1 MTQNQYKFCLSC
13 FICQEPGIIWLS
25 FMVHLCNMMI
35 APVVFFKFSK
45 CSVSVLYGWKG
56 KKWSKTRKNCVCCAP
71 YLRNHTSY
79 DCHLWY
85 TCKTIITAGV
95 FFPFFRIL
103 IFWVVRGDKGQK
115 WQKWQKT
122 LSVVPYISGTIHHM
136 SHLIS
141 QEPYIWSS
149 FMVHMCKRIIS
160 PGFLS
165 AVPTSICHFFCLSV
179 HPSVTHNNLRYR
191 TSCVHNF
198 WYTYVK

>member
-1 MTQNQYKFCLSC
+1 MHVQNHVYANIIRHTYVRDVCQLSNPVVIRVKGQKMASNDKKLCLLCSVS
-13 FICQEPGIIWLS
+13 QEPYIIWLS
-25 FMVHLCNMMI
+25 FMVHM
-35 APVVFFKFSK
+35 
-45 CSVSVLYGWKG
+45 
-56 KKWSKTRKNCVCCAP
+56 
-71 YLRNHTSY
+71 
-79 DCHLWY
+79 
-85 TCKTIITAGV
+85 CKTIITAGV

-160 PGFLS
+160 PGFFYIF
-165 AVPTSICHFFCLSV
+165 P
-179 HPSVTHNNLRYR
+179 
-191 TSCVHNF
+191 NF
-198 WYTYVK
+198 NF

>member
-1 MTQNQYKFCLSC
+1 MFSFCVIWVKGQKMVQNEKKLCLLCS
-13 FICQEPGIIWLS
+13 ISQEPYIIWLS
-25 FMVHLCNMMI
+25 FMVHM
-35 APVVFFKFSK
+35 
-45 CSVSVLYGWKG
+45 
-56 KKWSKTRKNCVCCAP
+56 
-71 YLRNHTSY
+71 
-79 DCHLWY
+79 
-85 TCKTIITAGV
+85 CKTIITAGV

-115 WQKWQKT
+115 WQKWEKT